1 VTGAR
6 GFERGVLLGDQPAL
20 DGSDPL
26 GFDEIVAGLAG
37 MILDSRASTP
47 FTLGIEGA
55 WGMGK
60 STLIGRLCKRLQEE
74 DGVTTVMFN
83 AWTAD
88 GGGVLEGLVKSVLNE
103 MDPNVIRRS
112 LRKEELIT
120 WARVVVSVAAG
131 FLQLGNVVDTVWE
144 KVASDPKAR
153 NDLRK
158 LVGEAVEKWRAE
170 VGDDRTL
177 CIFVD
182 DLDRCSPRGV
192 LEVFEAMKLYLSVK
206 GIVFVVGYDQA
217 IVADLV
223 LEEKGYS
230 SKSIQ
235 SRDYIE
241 KFIQI
246 VYEVPRAITDRSHEL
261 VDSLLEES
269 GTKELFGEAERQIVI
284 SGSGSNPRKIKRFI
298 NTFVLAYAL
307 EPQWRQFTAE
317 DVVRLLLLRMQFREF
332 LVLLEQPGGR
342 DPVDE
347 FLDYLDL
354 RSALRR
360 HNESERAEIQASIGK
375 FNMSLGPEENY
386 DAALARLEDNV
397 DDEFVR
403 CADRSELVGLLE
415 GLRRSSD
422 WDSLRAALASGELSL
437 ATDDSERAAQVPH
450 QSIFKTEPSGLR
462 VIWVDDAME
471 QNETI
476 LSELTAL
483 GVDVTRVSSTEELRL
498 RLQGEFDLLISDI
511 NREGDPD
518 AGFAAI
524 EELRKE
530 SVQLPP
536 IVVFFAMQVTASRKR
551 RAAALEARLTN
562 DPATLFEF
570 VAEAS
575 LARRARQAED
585 ILDSLVSNPGP
596 G

>member
-1 VTGAR
+1 MTGAR

-112 LRKEELIT
+112 LRQDELIT
-120 WARVVVSVAAG
+120 WARVVVSIVAG
-131 FLQLGNVVDTVWE
+131 FFQLGNVVDTVWE
-144 KVASDPKAR
+144 KVAADPKAR

-170 VGDDRTL
+170 IGEDRTL

-182 DLDRCSPRGV
+182 DLDRCSPKGV
-192 LEVFEAMKLYLSVK
+192 LEVFEAMKLYLSVR

-246 VYEVPRAITDRSHEL
+246 VYEVPRAITNRSHDL

-269 GTKELFGEAERQIVI
+269 GTRELFGEAERQIVI

-307 EPQWRQFTAE
+307 EPQWRQFAAE

-332 LVLLEQPGGR
+332 LVLLEQPAER
-342 DPVDE
+342 DPVEE
-347 FLDYLDL
+347 FLEYRDV

-360 HNESERAEIQASIGK
+360 HDEGERPEIRASMAK
-375 FNMSLGPEENY
+375 FNISLGEESY

-415 GLRRSSD
+415 GLRQSSD
-422 WDSLRAALASGELSL
+422 WASLRAALASGELSL
-437 ATDDSERAAQVPH
+437 ATDEPERAAQVPS
-450 QSIFKTEPSGLR
+450 QSFVKTGSSGVR

-471 QNETI
+471 QNETMV
-476 LSELTAL
+476 SELTAL
-483 GVDVTRVSSTEELRL
+483 GVDVTRVASTEELRL

-511 NREGDPD
+511 NREGDPE
-518 AGFAAI
+518 AGFKAI
-524 EELRKE
+524 EALRGE

-570 VAEAS
+570 VAEAT
-575 LARRARQAED
+575 LARQARYAVD
-585 ILDSLVSNPGP
+585 ILDQLPYNPGP